1 MRAILGELP
10 RVRIENSK
18 DSTPL
23 TIYRVV
29 INYLLGIVVGRNLG
43 SGAGAV
49 GVTEATM
56 STGVDECGPVGGI
69 DRADLILKAFDGLG
83 QLTLSQISRRTGVPR
98 SSVHRMLDR
107 LVALRWIRRD
117 GLPCQLGLRLVELGT
132 SAVQQ
137 DRLRAA
143 ALPYLRE
150 LGRVTGSTVHLAVL
164 GGADVVYLEKLEG
177 VGAGVIATRVGG
189 RRPAAPTSVGKVL
202 LANMIGVGSVGV
214 GQSLPARQE
223 LAAVGPRGMAFDRGE
238 KTINDRVVNLVQR
251 TGQQIHLKLCQQPT
265 TAAVSGLA
273 GLPRLAE
280 GVASR

>member
-1 MRAILGELP
+1 
-10 RVRIENSK
+10 
-18 DSTPL
+18 
-23 TIYRVV
+23 
-29 INYLLGIVVGRNLG
+29 
-43 SGAGAV
+43 
-49 GVTEATM
+49 M

-117 GLPCQLGLRLVELGT
+117 GLHYQLGLRLVELGT
-132 SAVQQ
+132 LAVQQ
-137 DRLRAA
+137 DRLHGA

-150 LGRVTGSTVHLAVL
+150 LRRATGSTVHLAVL
-164 GGADVVYLEKLEG
+164 DGADVVYLEKLEG

-223 LAAVGPRGMAFDRGE
+223 LAAVRHRGVAFDRGE
-238 KTINDRVVNLVQR
+238 ALPQVGCIGAPVGLRGDVVAAVSVCGPLESMTINDRIVNLVQR
-251 TGQQIHLKLCQQPT
+251 TGQQIHHKLSQQPT
-265 TAAVSGLA
+265 TIRAFTGA
-273 GLPRLAE
+273 
-280 GVASR
+280 